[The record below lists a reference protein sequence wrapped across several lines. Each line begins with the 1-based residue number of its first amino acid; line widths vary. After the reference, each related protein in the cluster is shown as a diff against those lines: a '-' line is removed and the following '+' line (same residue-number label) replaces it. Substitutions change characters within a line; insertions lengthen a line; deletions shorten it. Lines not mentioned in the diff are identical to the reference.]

1 LGSIHGDLDTGE
13 FPLPGLILISY
24 QCSSSCPPNPPS
36 GRDARNPSSSSL
48 SSYSPNLVWLC
59 RACGKT
65 LGGGCWCGIVNRDW
79 RSSAQV
85 LRSKHAPIT
94 MVPLGLVEDGVMR
107 DSGLEEVVRVRV
119 TTASRVMLGTVKAGG
134 EEAKAPLGDRLHLC
148 HKGMVVRS
156 TKGDS

>member
-1 LGSIHGDLDTGE
+1 
-13 FPLPGLILISY
+13 
-24 QCSSSCPPNPPS
+24 
-36 GRDARNPSSSSL
+36 
-48 SSYSPNLVWLC
+48 
-59 RACGKT
+59 
-65 LGGGCWCGIVNRDW
+65 VNRDW

-119 TTASRVMLGTVKAGG
+119 TTASRVTLGTVKAGG
-134 EEAKAPLGDRLHLC
+134 EEAKGPLGDRLHLC